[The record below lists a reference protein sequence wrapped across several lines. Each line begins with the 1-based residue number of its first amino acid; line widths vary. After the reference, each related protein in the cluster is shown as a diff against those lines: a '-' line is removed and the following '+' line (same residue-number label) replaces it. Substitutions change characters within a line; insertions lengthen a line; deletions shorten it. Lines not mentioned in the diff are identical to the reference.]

1 LATESQFSVAKD
13 FGYQE
18 QRTYGY
24 IHQTLTASIFLKTKG
39 ESGGEKCDL
48 QAVDPNTS
56 KRKYWKE
63 QQTSRKL
70 LWRIKRP
77 TNIDSR
83 E

>member
-1 LATESQFSVAKD
+1 LIA
-13 FGYQE
+13 
-18 QRTYGY
+18 R
-24 IHQTLTASIFLKTKG
+24 IFLKTKG
-39 ESGGEKCDL
+39 KSGGKKCDL
-48 QAVDPNTS
+48 QAVDPNTI

-70 LWRIKRP
+70 LWRMKTP